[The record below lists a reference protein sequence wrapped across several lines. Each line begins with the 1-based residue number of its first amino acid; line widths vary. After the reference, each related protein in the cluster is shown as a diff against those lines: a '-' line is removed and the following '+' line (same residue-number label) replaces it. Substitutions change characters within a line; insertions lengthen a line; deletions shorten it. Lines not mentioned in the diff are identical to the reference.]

1 MWIFLRPRTPQVNK
15 NYQLS
20 MAIIYRCQCSFI
32 SFILKLYLYA
42 RTILGYTRSRQY
54 TFKALICRMNYIFN
68 PIENVVTT
76 SWFIWYIQGQTY
88 KRKMQSAIS
97 IEFQSVSLHIYI
109 CTWPHSSFGILKCWR
124 RITFRL
130 SRESVRYH
138 HNWRK
143 RDLILSKKHKTYYHC
158 DL

>member
-1 MWIFLRPRTPQVNK
+1 MIV
-15 NYQLS
+15 
-20 MAIIYRCQCSFI
+20 C
-32 SFILKLYLYA
+32 
-42 RTILGYTRSRQY
+42 
-54 TFKALICRMNYIFN
+54 KAVTKFNCEIVLICYNSFGLYIICSTDNLYISRHYASKVLICHMNYIFN
-68 PIENVVTT
+68 PIKNVVTA

>member
-1 MWIFLRPRTPQVNK
+1 MRYDLIWWYDCCIKSF
-15 NYQLS
+15 
-20 MAIIYRCQCSFI
+20 SFI
-32 SFILKLYLYA
+32 DCMQSCDKIQFGNCIYMLQQFWAIHNMLCWWFIYISRMSLELY
-42 RTILGYTRSRQY
+42 
-54 TFKALICRMNYIFN
+54 FN
-68 PIENVVTT
+68 PIENVVTA

-124 RITFRL
+124 RITFPL

-143 RDLILSKKHKTYYHC
+143 RDLILSKKYKTYYHC

>member
-1 MWIFLRPRTPQVNK
+1 MRYDLIWWFGCCIKSF
-15 NYQLS
+15 
-20 MAIIYRCQCSFI
+20 SFI
-32 SFILKLYLYA
+32 DCMQSCDKIQFWNCIYMLEQFWAIHVY
-42 RTILGYTRSRQY
+42 RQY

-76 SWFIWYIQGQTY
+76 SWFIWYIQGQIY

-97 IEFQSVSLHIYI
+97 IEFQSVPLHIYI

-138 HNWRK
+138 HNRRK
-143 RDLILSKKHKTYYHC
+143 KDLNLSKKHKMYFHC
-158 DL
+158 DV

>member
-1 MWIFLRPRTPQVNK
+1 MIV
-15 NYQLS
+15 
-20 MAIIYRCQCSFI
+20 C
-32 SFILKLYLYA
+32 
-42 RTILGYTRSRQY
+42 
-54 TFKALICRMNYIFN
+54 KAVTKFNCEIVLICYNNFGLYIICSTDNLSRMSLELYFN

>member
-1 MWIFLRPRTPQVNK
+1 MIVCKAVTKFNLEIVFICYN
-15 NYQLS
+15 NFGLY
-20 MAIIYRCQCSFI
+20 IICSTDNSYIYI
-32 SFILKLYLYA
+32 SRHYA
-42 RTILGYTRSRQY
+42 
-54 TFKALICRMNYIFN
+54 FKVLICHMNYIFY
-68 PIENVVTT
+68 PIENVVTA